1 METDVIVRGFSGD
14 ADFEVALTRD
24 ANDLLVF
31 RLRFG
36 SHLHVLTALLHR
48 TVSLPF
54 VYQLS
59 WSPGCHSFLLPD
71 RSCLPQSRSNV
82 RLLTLI
88 IPADQECK
96 QNQDQL

>member
-24 ANDLLVF
+24 ANDLLIF

-36 SHLHVLTALLHR
+36 SRLHVLTTLLHR

-54 VYQLS
+54 VSQLS
-59 WSPGCHSFLLPD
+59 WSPGYHCFPLFLLLDLLAGPW
-71 RSCLPQSRSNV
+71 SPSSLSILP
-82 RLLTLI
+82 L
-88 IPADQECK
+88 PASHL
-96 QNQDQL
+96 QLSFP